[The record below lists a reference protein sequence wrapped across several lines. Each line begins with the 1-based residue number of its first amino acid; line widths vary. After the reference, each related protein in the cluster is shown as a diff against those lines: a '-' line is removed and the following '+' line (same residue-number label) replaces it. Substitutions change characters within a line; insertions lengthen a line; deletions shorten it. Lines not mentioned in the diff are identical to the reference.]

1 MRVSLEIGEETL
13 GLLVPALLE
22 AAEREGLV
30 VPREERDDTLTAE
43 DASRRSGLSQ
53 QSIRR
58 LVQDGELERVP
69 GTARLLVTKHS
80 WNAWRKG
87 GHQK

>member
-1 MRVSLEIGEETL
+1 MKVSLEIGEETL

-30 VPREERDDTLTAE
+30 VPTEERDDPLTLEEA
-43 DASRRSGLSQ
+43 ARRSGLSQ
-53 QSIRR
+53 KSISR
-58 LVQDGELERVP
+58 LVQDGALDRVH
-69 GTARLLVTKHS
+69 GTGRLLVTKDS

-87 GHQK
+87 GAK

>member
-1 MRVSLEIGEETL
+1 MKVSLEIGEETL

-30 VPREERDDTLTAE
+30 VPREERDDPLSAE
-43 DASRRSGLSQ
+43 EASRRSGLSA

-58 LVQDGELERVP
+58 LVQDGELKRVA
-69 GTARLLVTKHS
+69 GTARLLVTKNS

-87 GHQK
+87 GAK

>member
-1 MRVSLEIGEETL
+1 MRVLLEIGEETL

-30 VPREERDDTLTAE
+30 VPREERDDPLSAE
-43 DASRRSGLSQ
+43 EASRRSGLSQ

-69 GTARLLVTKHS
+69 GTARMLVTKDS
-80 WNAWRKG
+80 WNAWRRG
-87 GHQK
+87 GAK